1 MATSSENPP
10 VDLGFVVGPLNAE
23 DLEPIPGGCWM
34 IASGMVI
41 GEQTQGHLYLIDTEA
56 KTSEELFPAAVKFE
70 PVGEPYD
77 TTPPDASIID
87 AHGLALR
94 PGDDGVHTLYVVNHG
109 GREAIEIFSVDARGE
124 RPVLTWIGAVIQ
136 HPGVW
141 GNAVDW
147 LTDGGIVITNYLDL
161 NDPTAF
167 DKVYAGEITGNLKQW
182 HTETGWI
189 DVPGTECSSPN
200 GVTATRDGRWWFI
213 CSWSAKKLIRVSRD
227 QDPVRRDEVPV
238 DCLADNAKIDAD
250 GKVMIAGQI
259 DEPATV
265 FAAYRGERAAVF
277 PFLVMRF
284 DPDTLESTEVLRG
297 TNPDYG
303 SAATGTIVGDEL
315 WLSNAIGDRLAYL
328 PAR

>member
-1 MATSSENPP
+1 MTASTGNTQ
-10 VDLGFVVGPLNAE
+10 VDLGFILGPLNAE
-23 DLEPIPGGCWM
+23 DLEPIPGTRWM
-34 IASGMVI
+34 IGSGMVI
-41 GEQTQGHLYLIDTEA
+41 GEQTQGHLYLIDTKA
-56 KTSEELFPAAVKFE
+56 KTSEEIFPAGTVYE
-70 PVGEPYD
+70 PVGAPYD
-77 TTPPDASIID
+77 TNPPDASIID

-109 GREAIEIFSVDARGE
+109 GREAIEIFSIDARGE
-124 RPVLTWIGAVIQ
+124 RPTLAWIGAVIQ

-182 HTETGWI
+182 HPDTGWV
-189 DVPGTECSSPN
+189 DVPGTEPN
-200 GVTATRDGRWWFI
+200 GVAATRDGRWWFI
-213 CSWSAKKLIRVSRD
+213 CSWSAKTLIRVSRD
-227 QDPVRRDEVPV
+227 RDEVQRDEVKV
-238 DCLADNAKIDAD
+238 DCLADNAKIDTD

-284 DPDTLESTEVLRG
+284 DPDTLASIEVLRG
-297 TNPDYG
+297 EHPEYG
-303 SAATGTIVGDEL
+303 AAATGTIVGDEL
-315 WLSNAIGDRLAYL
+315 WLSNAIGDRIAYL
-328 PAR
+328 PVP